1 MAFHYSIP
9 ALSRLKQQKI
19 KSSWPLEAKAHTKI
33 RERGKRVKGET
44 RKKGG
49 GERGK
54 ITYLVS
60 TEYFDKILLTLTFI
74 YNPMINNLNFITK
87 HKCATRNGAPH
98 GLKTELE

>member
-49 GERGK
+49 GERDK

-60 TEYFDKILLTLTFI
+60 REYFDKNLTHFDFYL
-74 YNPMINNLNFITK
+74 
-87 HKCATRNGAPH
+87 
-98 GLKTELE
+98 